1 MKGIYGTIFVAFALA
16 TVGPNQARPFAQS
29 EGHSARF
36 VVVDAADGR
45 AIRGATLE
53 LAIPGLP
60 LRTSVTSGDGVGAV
74 DGAGVPGVLTIT
86 ADGFAPAR
94 LVWPARLVQETTVRL
109 SRGVSLQVSLI
120 DRRSGSPV
128 RGSVAV
134 LLRSPGNRGTF
145 SEVAPNGT
153 AEFFS
158 LAPGTATLIVKA
170 ERFAPAVLTIE
181 LRAGQAEARAVTL
194 SEAATV
200 EGVVLDSAGRALPHA
215 VMTVD
220 YGSAA
225 NEQRLLAQLVG
236 GRTRTG
242 SDGTFR
248 LTGIVPNTPVRVR
261 ATSNGR
267 VVASSIP
274 LVIDEGT
281 PTTWATLHAVAR

>member
-1 MKGIYGTIFVAFALA
+1 
-16 TVGPNQARPFAQS
+16 
-29 EGHSARF
+29 
-36 VVVDAADGR
+36 
-45 AIRGATLE
+45 LE

-60 LRTSVTSGDGVGAV
+60 LRTSETTGDGVGGV
-74 DGAGVPGVLTIT
+74 DGAGAPGVLTIT

-94 LVWPARLVQETTVRL
+94 LVWPPRMGQETTVRL
-109 SRGVSLQVSLI
+109 SRGASLRVSLI

-128 RGSVAV
+128 PGSVAV

-158 LAPGTATLIVKA
+158 LAPGTATVIVKA
-170 ERFAPAVLTIE
+170 ERFAPAVFTIE
-181 LRAGQAEARAVTL
+181 LRAGQAEAQAVTL

-200 EGVVLDSAGRALPHA
+200 EGVVLDSDGRPLSDA

-225 NEQRLLAQLVG
+225 NEQRLQLVG

-242 SDGTFR
+242 SDGAFR
-248 LTGIVPNTPVRVR
+248 LTGIVPNTLVRVR

-267 VVASSIP
+267 VVASSVP

-281 PTTWATLHAVAR
+281 RATGATLRVTAP

>member
-1 MKGIYGTIFVAFALA
+1 MNGIYGTMLVAFAFA
-16 TVGPNQARPFAQS
+16 AVGLSQAHPFAQA

-36 VVVDAADGR
+36 VVVDGADGR

-60 LRTSVTSGDGVGAV
+60 VRTSETTGDGVGGV
-74 DGAGVPGVLTIT
+74 DGAGVHGVLTFT

-94 LVWPARLVQETTVRL
+94 LVWPARMGQETTVRL
-109 SRGVSLQVSLI
+109 SRGASLRVSLI

-128 RGSVAV
+128 PGSVAV
-134 LLRSPGNRGTF
+134 LLRSRGNRGTF

-170 ERFAPAVLTIE
+170 ERFAPAVFTIE
-181 LRAGQAEARAVTL
+181 LRTGQAEAQAVTL

-200 EGVVLDSAGRALPHA
+200 EGVVLDSDGRPLSGA

-225 NEQRLLAQLVG
+225 NEQRILAQLIG

-242 SDGTFR
+242 SDGAFR
-248 LTGIVPNTPVRVR
+248 LTGIVPNTLLRVR

-267 VVASSIP
+267 VVASSVP

-281 PTTWATLHAVAR
+281 RATGATLRVMAP